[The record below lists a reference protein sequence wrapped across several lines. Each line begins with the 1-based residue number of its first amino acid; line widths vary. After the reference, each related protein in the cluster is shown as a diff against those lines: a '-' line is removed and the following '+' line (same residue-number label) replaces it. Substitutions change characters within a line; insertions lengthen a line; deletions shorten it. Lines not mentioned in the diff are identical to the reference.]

1 MDGSILWAFLSENW
15 KNGCASSIAHA
26 LLSKK
31 CLEGEQSFHM
41 CGTLGRDREEELV
54 TSGEPSKGEDLG
66 SIIVADSKP

>member
-1 MDGSILWAFLSENW
+1 MDSSILWAFLSENW
-15 KNGCASSIAHA
+15 KNGCASSVAHA

-41 CGTLGRDREEELV
+41 CGTLGRDRE
-54 TSGEPSKGEDLG
+54 PPKGEDLG